1 MYKKFL
7 AGFMVLAFS
16 WTLSADELQLQPNH
30 PDTYVVVKGDTLWDI
45 SGRFL
50 TKPWLWPE
58 IWEVNPQ
65 IENPHLIYPGDMIS
79 LHYRDGKPVLRL
91 QRGGVAQGRN
101 VKLSPGIREYQHD
114 NAIQPIPLDAIRQF
128 LTKPR
133 VVGKEDLEMAPYIV
147 SSYDEHL
154 INGSGAKVYVREV
167 QEGAPSRYSV
177 YRKGGV
183 YKNKNSDEVL
193 GYEAIYVGDAVL
205 QRYGD
210 PATLILTDVDREA
223 LNGDR
228 LLPQEDV
235 PEPQFIPHPPVR
247 DINGTI
253 ISVVDGV
260 SQIGQHQVVVL
271 NLGDTDGIEV
281 GHVMGI
287 FQAGN
292 VVRDTVS
299 GKDVEVEPFRTER
312 YGENIIDNAVSDLV
326 TTIKAAAHHMG
337 PNQGKG
343 VEVQL
348 PEERIGNLMVFRTFE
363 RVSYALVMDISRPV
377 HLHDSVS
384 NP

>member
-7 AGFMVLAFS
+7 AGLIVLAFS

-30 PDTYVVVKGDTLWDI
+30 PDSYVVVKGDTLWDI

-65 IENPHLIYPGDMIS
+65 IENPHLIYPGDLIS
-79 LHYRDGKPVLRL
+79 LHYQDGKPVLRL
-91 QRGGVAQGRN
+91 QRGGMAQGRN
-101 VKLSPGIREYQHD
+101 VKLSPSVRVSEHD

-133 VVGKEDLEMAPYIV
+133 IVSKEELEMAPYIV

-167 QEGAPSRYSV
+167 QEGAPTRYGV
-177 YRKGGV
+177 YRSGGP
-183 YKNKNSDEVL
+183 YKNLGSEEVL
-193 GYEAIYVGDAVL
+193 GYEAIYVGDAQL

-210 PATLILTDVDREA
+210 PATLILTDVEKET
-223 LNGDR
+223 LTGDR
-228 LLPQEDV
+228 LLPQEDYAD
-235 PEPQFIPHPPVR
+235 PQFIPHPPVR
-247 DINGTI
+247 EVNGSI
-253 ISVVDGV
+253 ISVLDGV
-260 SQIGQHQVVVL
+260 SQIGQHKVVVL
-271 NLGDTDGIEV
+271 NLGDSDGIEV

-287 FQAGN
+287 FQAGK
-292 VVRDTVS
+292 VIRDTVS
-299 GKDVEVEPFRTER
+299 SKEVPAEKFRTER
-312 YGENIIDNAVSDLV
+312 YGENPLDNVVSDLV
-326 TTIKAAAHHMG
+326 STVQGVARHMG
-337 PNQGKG
+337 PHQGRG

-363 RVSYALVMDISRPV
+363 RVSYALVMDLTRPA
-377 HLHDSVS
+377 HLYDSVS